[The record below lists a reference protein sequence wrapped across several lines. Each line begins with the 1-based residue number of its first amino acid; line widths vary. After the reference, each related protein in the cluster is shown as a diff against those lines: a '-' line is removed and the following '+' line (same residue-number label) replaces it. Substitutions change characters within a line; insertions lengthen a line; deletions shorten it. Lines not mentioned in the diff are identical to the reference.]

1 MKTRI
6 LFLTF
11 AGTLLTSAAFAQKA
25 PPTPPALPT
34 SAKATNA
41 PLTATNRLELL
52 RQKLTATNAPAALTN
67 VPARVVPTRI
77 PTLPGNAN
85 APATATT
92 TSTQANAATNA
103 LPAGTTLGS
112 KTKTLVIPGADQI
125 VKSGTIRFQNAD
137 LYQVLDF
144 YAELVGRTIIRP
156 AALPNS
162 PISIKAQSD
171 LSKLEAVQALDSVL
185 ALNGISIIPTGEKF
199 LTVVPTAQANQEAA
213 AFSTAMA
220 KDLPE
225 ASQYL
230 TKVVQLKYI
239 HPSEVVPVI
248 TPFAKNPSGIVAI
261 ESSSVLVLRDFAIN
275 IKRMLEIIEE
285 VDKIVPL
292 EENFEVIPIKFAL
305 AADISSVLSSLSGG
319 AGGVSAGATG
329 ASRTG
334 TRTTARG
341 SNRTSGLQGAGG
353 ATGIPGQP
361 GGVNPQQFNQP
372 GGGGQPGGN
381 TAFQN
386 RLQQIVQRA
395 AGSGA
400 GGAAPLLGDAKL
412 IPDERMNSILVF
424 ANKQDMA
431 LVKDIIAK
439 VDVIQPQVLIEAI
452 ILEVSLDG
460 NKTLGVSAAQSQ
472 KSFLNSL
479 SGFGG
484 SKNGLFSSGLTNAS
498 NNSLPNGFSYFAG
511 LGKNWELA
519 VQALQSD
526 SSVNVLSRPR
536 IQTSHAETATLF
548 IGDTVPYVTG
558 TTFGGVN
565 GGSTSQ
571 YQQKEV
577 GINLSVLPLINAD
590 GLVVMDIS
598 QTIEQLGTPQRI
610 DNNDV
615 PTTTK
620 RTAAAKVMVQDGET
634 IILGGF
640 ISSTKTKSKSGV
652 PYLKD
657 IPYLGALFRSST
669 DTSKRVELIVLM
681 RPTVLKSPQAASL
694 AATEERERLS
704 GVQRAEME
712 IREEERK
719 LADENKKKIKR
730 MKAADDKKPA
740 TILIVPPPPTLPA
753 PDSENK

>member
-6 LFLTF
+6 LILT
-11 AGTLLTSAAFAQKA
+11 ASVALLLPVARAQKVPPA
-25 PPTPPALPT
+25 PPTPG
-34 SAKATNA
+34 KATS
-41 PLTATNRLELL
+41 ATNRLELL
-52 RQKLTATNAPAALTN
+52 RQKLASTNAPAALTN
-67 VPARVVPTRI
+67 VPVRTVPTR
-77 PTLPGNAN
+77 TLPTRTLPTTIGKTNTPAVTTATTPAN
-85 APATATT
+85 AP
-92 TSTQANAATNA
+92 TNA
-103 LPAGTTLGS
+103 LTLASPFGSTTNSRAISG
-112 KTKTLVIPGADQI
+112 GDQI

-156 AALPNS
+156 ASLPNS

-171 LSKLEAVQALDSVL
+171 LTKLEAVQALDSVL

-248 TPFAKNPSGIVAI
+248 TPFAKNPAGIVAI
-261 ESSSVLVLRDFAIN
+261 ETSSVLVLRDFAIN

-292 EENFEVIPIKFAL
+292 EENFEVIPIKYAL
-305 AADISSVLSSLSGG
+305 ASEISSVLSSLSGG
-319 AGGVSAGATG
+319 SGGVTAGGATG

-334 TRTTARG
+334 TRTRGTNRG
-341 SNRTSGLQGAGG
+341 SGLPG
-353 ATGIPGQP
+353 ATGGGGVPGQP
-361 GGVNPQQFNQP
+361 GVNPQQFAQQPNQA
-372 GGGGQPGGN
+372 GGA

-395 AGSGA
+395 STGA
-400 GGAAPLLGDAKL
+400 GGSAPLLGDAKL
-412 IPDERMNSILVF
+412 IPDERSNSILVF

-439 VDVIQPQVLIEAI
+439 VDIIQPQVLIEAI
-452 ILEVSLDG
+452 ILEVSLD
-460 NKTLGVSAAQSQ
+460 NAKTIGVSAAQSPNR
-472 KSFLNSL
+472 FLADNFAGYG
-479 SGFGG
+479 GF
-484 SKNGLFSSGLTNAS
+484 KNKAPFSSASTNAG
-498 NNSLPNGFSYFAG
+498 NNNLPEGFSYFAG
-511 LGKNWELA
+511 LGNNWE
-519 VQALQSD
+519 VALTAIATD
-526 SSVNVLSRPR
+526 NTVNVLSRPR

-548 IGDTVPYVTG
+548 IGDTVPYITG
-558 TTFGGVN
+558 TYFGGVN
-565 GGSTSQ
+565 SGSSSQ

-577 GINLSVLPLINAD
+577 GINLSVLPLINSE

-598 QTIEQLGTPQRI
+598 QNIEQLGAPQTI
-610 DNNDV
+610 DGNSV

-640 ISSTKTKSKSGV
+640 ISSTKSKSKSGI

-657 IPYLGALFRSST
+657 IPYLGALFRT
-669 DTSKRVELIVLM
+669 TADTNKRVELIVLM
-681 RPTVLKSPQAASL
+681 RPTVLKTPAAASL

-704 GVQRAEME
+704 GVRRAEME
-712 IREEERK
+712 ITEEEQVLSDK
-719 LADENKKKIKR
+719 NKAKMKR
-730 MKAADDKKPA
+730 MKSADGKKPA
-740 TILIVPPPPTLPA
+740 TSIIPPA
-753 PDSENK
+753 PASPAVPSTPESENK